1 VIGIPLIFGVLGAL
15 GGVFGVLGV
24 LGVLVFKFILY
35 NIIYIEIKLN
45 TSKSKLEAGARG
57 ARARCCCELV
67 IFIYRH

>member
-1 VIGIPLIFGVLGAL
+1 VIGIPLILGVLGAL
-15 GGVFGVLGV
+15 RVFGILGV

-35 NIIYIEIKLN
+35 IIYIEIKLN

-67 IFIYRH
+67 IYICRH